1 MKRLYTNS
9 RERWRQQHVNLAFG
23 ELRKL
28 LPTYPPERKL
38 SKNEILRLAM
48 RYIRFLDNLVKDMS
62 EQDDKN
68 QDISNANVKQ
78 EQHEIVQLYVSPR
91 GGHKETDFFLA

>member
-1 MKRLYTNS
+1 
-9 RERWRQQHVNLAFG
+9 
-23 ELRKL
+23 
-28 LPTYPPERKL
+28 
-38 SKNEILRLAM
+38 M

-78 EQHEIVQLYVSPR
+78 EQNCTIVRVSPW
-91 GGHKETDFFLA
+91 GT

>member
-1 MKRLYTNS
+1 
-9 RERWRQQHVNLAFG
+9 
-23 ELRKL
+23 
-28 LPTYPPERKL
+28 
-38 SKNEILRLAM
+38 M

-91 GGHKETDFFLA
+91 GGHKETDFFFGLNIRWHRTHFRNLWVAWVVGESVGEEKDFAGQISRVNFAA

>member
-1 MKRLYTNS
+1 
-9 RERWRQQHVNLAFG
+9 
-23 ELRKL
+23 
-28 LPTYPPERKL
+28 
-38 SKNEILRLAM
+38 M

-68 QDISNANVKQ
+68 QDISNANVKE

-91 GGHKETDFFLA
+91 GGHKETDRFFGLNTRWQRTHFRNLWVAWVVGENVGEEKDVAGKISRVNFAA

>member
-9 RERWRQQHVNLAFG
+9 RERWRQQHVNLAFA

-48 RYIRFLDNLVKDMS
+48 KYIRFLDNLVKNMDQGGNVSS
-62 EQDDKN
+62 ENSARDVVT
-68 QDISNANVKQ
+68 NASEGN
-78 EQHEIVQLYVSPR
+78 
-91 GGHKETDFFLA
+91 GTN